1 MAVPACVPDR
11 SQLRRKLRK
20 QRRKFSGP
28 QRTQAEARVTAA
40 LLQHRWLARTRNI
53 GIYMAF
59 DGELDLAALV
69 EGLSRRRKRLF
80 APQLGRSSRGMS
92 FIHCR
97 RGPIATNAYG
107 ISEPVNG
114 QPIDPRSLDLVLVP
128 LVAFD
133 TTGTRLGMGG
143 GHYDRLFAFLNRRR
157 QWRHPKLLGVG
168 FEFQRQGVL
177 PRAPWD
183 VSLDGAAT
191 EQGCYFF

>member
-28 QRTQAEARVTAA
+28 QRTQAEARVTAT
-40 LLQHRWLARTRNI
+40 LLKHRWLARPRNI
-53 GIYMAF
+53 GIYLAF

-69 EGLSRRRKRLF
+69 EVLSRQRKQLF
-80 APQLGRSSRGMS
+80 APQLGHSPRGMC
-92 FIHCR
+92 FIHCG
-97 RGPIATNAYG
+97 RGTMAPNAYG
-107 ISEPVNG
+107 ISEPVSG
-114 QPIDPRSLDLVLVP
+114 QPVDPRSLDLVLVP

-133 TTGTRLGMGG
+133 TAGTRLGMGG
-143 GHYDRLFAFLNRRR
+143 GHYDRLFSFLNHRR

-168 FEFQRQGVL
+168 FELQRQRVL

-183 VSLDGAAT
+183 VSLDGAVT